1 MSTLWRC
8 NSRALERPTRPGYTF
23 TCPVS
28 AGGSTVT
35 DMTTTT
41 PYTLN
46 VDSRLLSHVI
56 HLPETIECAC
66 GYARVDPMEVVRQS
80 LKDARR

>member
-1 MSTLWRC
+1 VSTLRRC
-8 NSRALERPTRPGYTF
+8 NSKALERATRPGYTF
-23 TCPVS
+23 TCRVS
-28 AGGSTVT
+28 VGGSTVT

-56 HLPETIECAC
+56 HLPQTIECAC
-66 GYARVDPMEVVRQS
+66 GYVRVDPMEVVRQA
-80 LKDARR
+80 LREERR